1 MTRFTAYLRLP
12 APAISAIID
21 HMRTNAAHIAI
32 QFLRSLLGNND
43 GQDMI
48 EYALLVAAVA
58 VIVAAI
64 LPPALMPAI
73 DTVFS
78 RIASTLS
85 LA

>member
-1 MTRFTAYLRLP
+1 
-12 APAISAIID
+12 
-21 HMRTNAAHIAI
+21 MRTNADHVAI
-32 QFLRSLLGNND
+32 KLLQSLRKNEE

-73 DTVFS
+73 NSVFS